1 MFNSL
6 RPSDAY
12 MRHKTK
18 PSLIQIVACRLAGA
32 SHHLKQCGVMWI
44 GPWGTSF
51 NIILVEIHHFHS
63 RKCVW
68 ICRLQKIAANLSRP
82 HCVNNLVTIS
92 TTTRFG
98 ERSAELILMTWE
110 LISFFSRQMKTF
122 VSEVVF
128 TQISARFSLVSV
140 YVSFFLDHYGICHLI
155 SKKAIDPNVCL
166 SQSYN
171 RISYNI
177 SPRQFHIPGNIW
189 RVILGFEAGR
199 VLVWHWRLEL
209 LLSHHYSVI

>member
-1 MFNSL
+1 MSPG
-6 RPSDAY
+6 RC
-12 MRHKTK
+12 K
-18 PSLIQIVACRLAGA
+18 PSFEAMRSNVNWTLGNKFQYHFSRN
-32 SHHLKQCGVMWI
+32 
-44 GPWGTSF
+44 TSF
-51 NIILVEIHHFHS
+51 SF
-63 RKCVW
+63 KKM
-68 ICRLQKIAANLSRP
+68 RLNMSSAKIAANLSRP

-110 LISFFSRQMKTF
+110 MISFFSRQMKTF

-140 YVSFFLDHYGICHLI
+140 YVSIFFLDHYGICHLI

-166 SQSYN
+166 SQSYS
-171 RISYNI
+171 RISFNI

-189 RVILGFEAGR
+189 RVILRFEAGR

-209 LLSHHYSVI
+209 LLSHHYSVIYD